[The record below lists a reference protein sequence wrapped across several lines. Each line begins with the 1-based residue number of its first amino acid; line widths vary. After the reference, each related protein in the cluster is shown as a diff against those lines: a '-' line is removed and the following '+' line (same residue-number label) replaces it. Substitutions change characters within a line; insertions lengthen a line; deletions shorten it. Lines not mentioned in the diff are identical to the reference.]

1 MPQECI
7 EIRSAHESNVK
18 HVSLRIPKRNIT
30 NVSGMSGSRKSSMY
44 LSLWRQKRSAWLTD
58 VSQILA
64 FFDSHRPHAASLEPN
79 E

>member
-1 MPQECI
+1 MPQEYI
-7 EIRSAHESNVK
+7 EIRGAHENNLK

-30 NVSGMSGSRKSSMY
+30 NVTGMSGSRKSSMC
-44 LSLWRQKRSAWLTD
+44 LTLWRRKRGAWLTD

-64 FFDSHRPHAASLEPN
+64 FFDSHRPHGASLEPN